1 MGILTQMNENWRWPP
16 SLIAVGPDGAD
27 AVRAEDAVQAEAAV
41 QAEDAVVNWGAL
53 EDQAEDADP
62 PENLAGLVPK

>member
-27 AVRAEDAVQAEAAV
+27 AVRAEDAVQAE
-41 QAEDAVVNWGAL
+41 DAVVNSGAL

>member
-1 MGILTQMNENWRWPP
+1 MGILAQMNENWRWPP

-27 AVRAEDAVQAEAAV
+27 AVRAEDAV

>member
-27 AVRAEDAVQAEAAV
+27 AVRAEDAVQAE
-41 QAEDAVVNWGAL
+41 DAVVNWGAL

>member
-27 AVRAEDAVQAEAAV
+27 AVPAEDAV

>member
-27 AVRAEDAVQAEAAV
+27 AVRAEDAV
-41 QAEDAVVNWGAL
+41 VNSGAL

>member
-27 AVRAEDAVQAEAAV
+27 GVLAADAVPAADGV
-41 QAEDAVVNWGAL
+41 LA
-53 EDQAEDADP
+53 ADGVP

>member
-16 SLIAVGPDGAD
+16 SLIAVGRDGAD
-27 AVRAEDAVQAEAAV
+27 AVRAEDAV

>member
-1 MGILTQMNENWRWPP
+1 MQMGILTQMNENWRWPP

-27 AVRAEDAVQAEAAV
+27 AVRAEDAVQAE
-41 QAEDAVVNWGAL
+41 DAVVNWGAL

>member
-27 AVRAEDAVQAEAAV
+27 AVRAEDAVQAE
-41 QAEDAVVNWGAL
+41 DAVVNWGAL
-53 EDQAEDADP
+53 ADQAEDADP